1 MVLRRLIVASFVA
14 VVSAMALR
22 VSALAKYTSTGGT
35 TTLPNTG
42 AGTAERIASDA
53 PMVAIAVLALALVA
67 MAVGTVARRYRAG

>member
-14 VVSAMALR
+14 VVSAMALS
-22 VSALAKYTSTGGT
+22 VSALAQYTPTGGT

-42 AGTAERIASDA
+42 TGTAERIAGDA